1 MRNGKILHLS
11 GKLSL
16 SSEGCLTETSD
27 MKGPDLVPTSD
38 NFGSEVSEK
47 SSEGEAEIDN
57 IIASLRE
64 ADEAFEEAFG
74 VEAKALGVDKKF
86 GEGLENEGN
95 DVTSP
100 HGEGSEQD
108 NGGTDGY
115 KSMDSGNR
123 MASDAAGGMA
133 GNRDRSAIR
142 VYEEGLDSDRV
153 SHTDDSERNRR
164 RTESERLV
172 ETAKENG
179 QFIERREVHDK
190 GERVSKR
197 SGESEVIIDRDNNR
211 VIKLKDPY
219 AKSPMKS
226 GVSPEDAIYE
236 HLVHNKYFPETSYGF
251 EGISEDIGDVRIVL
265 SQDFIKSAGQPTKE
279 QIDAALADPA

>member
-1 MRNGKILHLS
+1 MG
-11 GKLSL
+11 
-16 SSEGCLTETSD
+16 TSD
-27 MKGPDLVPTSD
+27 S
-38 NFGSEVSEK
+38 
-47 SSEGEAEIDN
+47 
-57 IIASLRE
+57 
-64 ADEAFEEAFG
+64 
-74 VEAKALGVDKKF
+74 
-86 GEGLENEGN
+86 
-95 DVTSP
+95 
-100 HGEGSEQD
+100 
-108 NGGTDGY
+108 
-115 KSMDSGNR
+115 R
-123 MASDAAGGMA
+123 MASGAAGGVA

-164 RTESERLV
+164 RAESERLV

-251 EGISEDIGDVRIVL
+251 EGISEDIGDVRIEL
-265 SQDFIKSAGQPTKE
+265 SQDFIESTGQPTKE
-279 QIDAALADPA
+279 QIEAALAEKGLYPEDDYYYGNEEIRVTDVTGDNAVLGPDGKVYFIDPVIDFKKPVREILKDAESGDIQSENSVNGDSRI